1 MSSLAERIG
10 HFLRWFFNAS
20 PTADIAPPTL
30 RQARARR
37 DPQHGFSHPSRE
49 ASR

>member
-1 MSSLAERIG
+1 MSSLRERIG

-20 PTADIAPPTL
+20 PTAVITPPPL
-30 RQARARR
+30 KARQRAAQRHR
-37 DPQHGFSHPSRE
+37 FEDRPQR